1 MRRCIYDC
9 TYWLRK
15 IEAKNVCK
23 AKDIYIS
30 PLFRKS
36 LNYAS
41 KTCSKIYILSAKY
54 GLLRMDDIISPYNE
68 TLNQKTEHKKKVWAS
83 KVHQQTQ
90 KEGISTEDEIMFL
103 CGENYCKY
111 LKMIYKNSTTPL
123 AGLKMGKRL
132 KWLKESE
139 ETT

>member
-1 MRRCIYDC
+1 
-9 TYWLRK
+9 
-15 IEAKNVCK
+15 
-23 AKDIYIS
+23 
-30 PLFRKS
+30 
-36 LNYAS
+36 
-41 KTCSKIYILSAKY
+41 
-54 GLLRMDDIISPYNE
+54 
-68 TLNQKTEHKKKVWAS
+68 
-83 KVHQQTQ
+83 
-90 KEGISTEDEIMFL
+90 MFL